1 MEKNNTQNTQDQEI
15 QFNPDTG
22 LWESENW
29 LPSVTCDTVVFGYD
43 EDEDEGKGKLKILLI
58 QRGRDPYKGFWALP
72 GGFMQEKDENLEACV
87 RRELNEETN
96 VKLSRLEFFGEYSGK
111 DRDPRGHVVSIAFLA
126 LVRQGDLHPL
136 GGDDAADAQWFAID
150 DLPKLKLAFDHNQII
165 EDAKKELKDRIHLEP
180 IEFDLLN
187 KEFTMQ
193 QLQRIYI
200 AILNPPESDT
210 TIRDRSNFPK
220 KMLKL
225 GYIKDTGKK
234 MTDNPH
240 RSPKLYTFDEEAYNI
255 AKEKG
260 IMLQF

>member
-1 MEKNNTQNTQDQEI
+1 MKKSNIQHTQEKEI
-15 QFNPDTG
+15 RFNPDTE

-29 LPSVTCDTVVFGYD
+29 LPSVTCDAVVFGYD

-111 DRDPRGHVVSIAFLA
+111 DRDPRGHVISIAFLA
-126 LVRQGDLHPL
+126 LVRQGDLQPL

-150 DLPKLKLAFDHNQII
+150 DYPDLAFDHKDIV
-165 EDAKKELKDRIHLEP
+165 EDAKKELKRRVRNEP
-180 IEFDLLN
+180 IGFDLLN
-187 KEFTMQ
+187 KEFTMP

-200 AILNPPESDT
+200 AIFNPPEFDT
-210 TIRDRSNFPK
+210 TIRDRRNFPK
-220 KMLKL
+220 KMFKL
-225 GYIKDTGKK
+225 GYVKDTGKK
-234 MTDNPH
+234 MTGNPH

>member
-1 MEKNNTQNTQDQEI
+1 MEENNIQNTQDQEI
-15 QFNPDTG
+15 QFNRDTR
-22 LWESENW
+22 LWESRYW
-29 LPSVTCDTVVFGYD
+29 LPSVTCDAVVFGYD

-58 QRGRDPYKGFWALP
+58 KRGRDPYKGFWALP
-72 GGFMQEKDENLEACV
+72 GGFMQQKDENLKACV

-96 VKLSRLEFFGEYSGK
+96 VELSRLEFFGEYSDKG
-111 DRDPRGHVVSIAFLA
+111 RDKRGQVISIAFLA

-150 DLPKLKLAFDHNQII
+150 DLHKLKLAFDHEKII
-165 EDAKKELKDRIHLEP
+165 EDAKEELKLRIRNEP
-180 IEFDLLN
+180 IGFDLLN
-187 KEFTMQ
+187 KEFTMP

-200 AILNPPESDT
+200 AIFNPPESDT
-210 TIRDRSNFPK
+210 TIRDRRNFPK
-220 KMLKL
+220 KMFKL

-234 MTDNPH
+234 MTGNPH
-240 RSPKLYTFDEEAYNI
+240 RSPKLYTFDEKAYKI